1 VGRPLNFSHTHDIMK
16 NPQATLAAL
25 VLLLAGCQTQE
36 APKTGAVSAPE
47 TKPAPK
53 AKAAPKGKAAPG
65 SYVMYVG
72 TSGPKAQGVLRASLD
87 GKSGKISAPRVVA
100 EAKSA
105 SYLALS
111 ADGKFLYSTAEGAE
125 GAVAA
130 YAVEGAGLRP
140 LNSESSKGKGPTH
153 LAVDAARKNVIVVN
167 YGSGSTAC
175 LPVKADGSLAPAS
188 ASVQHVGSGPNAQ
201 RQTGPHAHG
210 VYLHPANGRAYVPD
224 LGTDDIFI
232 FKLDP
237 AKGSLEANRPK
248 SGRVAAG
255 AGPRH
260 LAFHPNGK
268 FAYVNN
274 EMALSVTVFSVER
287 NGGLKELQTL
297 PTLPAGADSKGAST
311 AEIFVRPDGKT
322 LYVSNRGHD
331 SIAVYSVAKD
341 GKLDLIQHVLG
352 VPATPRGFGLTPDGR
367 WLVCAGQKSGTLNAY
382 KIGRDGKLTD
392 TKQAVEAPAAACV
405 VFAP

>member
-1 VGRPLNFSHTHDIMK
+1 MGRPLNFSAQQNIMNK
-16 NPQATLAAL
+16 TYAPIAAL
-25 VLLLAGCQTQE
+25 ALLLAGCQTQE
-36 APKTGAVSAPE
+36 PAAPGSASAPAP
-47 TKPAPK
+47 KPAPK
-53 AKAAPKGKAAPG
+53 AKAASKAKAAPA

-72 TSGPKAQGVLRASLD
+72 TSGPKAQGVLRCVVD
-87 GKSGKISAPRVVA
+87 GKSGKITAPTVVA

-111 ADGKFLYSTAEGAE
+111 ADGKFLYSTAEGTE

-130 YAVEGAGLRP
+130 YAVEGSALRP

-153 LAVDAARKNVIVVN
+153 LLVDPARKNVIVVN
-167 YGSGSTAC
+167 YGSGSTSC

-188 ASVQHVGSGPNAQ
+188 AFVQHVGTGPNAA
-201 RQTGPHAHG
+201 RQAGPHAHG
-210 VYLHPANGRAYVPD
+210 VYLHPSNGRAYVTD
-224 LGTDDIFI
+224 LGTDDVFI
-232 FKLDP
+232 YKFDP
-237 AKGSLEANRPK
+237 AKGSLDANRPK

-274 EMALSVTVFSVER
+274 EMALSVTAFSVER

-297 PTLPAGADSKGAST
+297 PTLPEGADAKGAST

-331 SIAVYSVAKD
+331 SIAVYSIAKD
-341 GKLDLIQHVLG
+341 GKLALIQHALG
-352 VPATPRGFGLTPDGR
+352 TPATPRGFGLTPDGR

-382 KIGRDGKLTD
+382 RIGRDGKLTD